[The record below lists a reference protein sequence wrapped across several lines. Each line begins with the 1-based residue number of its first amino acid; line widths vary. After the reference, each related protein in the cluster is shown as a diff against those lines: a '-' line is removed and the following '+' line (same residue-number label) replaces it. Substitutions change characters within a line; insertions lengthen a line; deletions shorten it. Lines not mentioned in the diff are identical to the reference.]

1 MLASIH
7 PESLPSFHFKILGPS
22 PISNDFNLP
31 DKKENKILVGW
42 ASYFSFGYWK
52 SGKKNCPKK
61 VFRES
66 MIVFWEIMIV
76 SQGGMIVFWEIMIVF
91 HESMMV
97 FWDSMIVFRG
107 IIMVVWKSMVVFRE
121 SMIVFQ
127 ESNMVFRDSVILF
140 RGIIIVFREIIIV
153 FQKIMIVFREI
164 MIVFWESMMVF
175 RGIMMVFREIMI
187 VFWDQR
193 WMDHP
198 LRLWIS
204 DHWVRGEVGDGLWWG
219 WAALGNSLTDYRS
232 GRENCIEKY
241 SRDHVQVVLTRCSYT
256 MLHLLLVC

>member
-22 PISNDFNLP
+22 PISNDFDLP

-107 IIMVVWKSMVVFRE
+107 IIMVKKMVKEYGSISRE
-121 SMIVFQ
+121 Y
-127 ESNMVFRDSVILF
+127 DSISWEYDGIL
-140 RGIIIVFREIIIV
+140 RQYDSI
-153 FQKIMIVFREI
+153 
-164 MIVFWESMMVF
+164 
-175 RGIMMVFREIMI
+175 
-187 VFWDQR
+187 
-193 WMDHP
+193 
-198 LRLWIS
+198 
-204 DHWVRGEVGDGLWWG
+204 
-219 WAALGNSLTDYRS
+219 
-232 GRENCIEKY
+232 
-241 SRDHVQVVLTRCSYT
+241 SRDYNGSLKEYGSISREYDSISRE
-256 MLHLLLVC
+256 

>member
-7 PESLPSFHFKILGPS
+7 PESLPFFHFKILGPS
-22 PISNDFNLP
+22 PISNDFDLP

-61 VFRES
+61 
-66 MIVFWEIMIV
+66 
-76 SQGGMIVFWEIMIVF
+76 
-91 HESMMV
+91 
-97 FWDSMIVFRG
+97 
-107 IIMVVWKSMVVFRE
+107 VFRE

-232 GRENCIEKY
+232 RRENCIEKY
-241 SRDHVQVVLTRCSYT
+241 SRDHVQVVFNRCSYT
-256 MLHLLLVC
+256 MLHMLLIC